1 MDPHVIANISNAIG
15 YANANVAATPLLD
28 PSIAADPAIYP
39 TPDQMSRLMVQVQ
52 LSPEQVRAITRIWQK
67 FKTGQ

>member
-1 MDPHVIANISNAIG
+1 MPMWPRQ
-15 YANANVAATPLLD
+15 PLLD